1 MSDRIKCTATTNAGR
16 ECQAWAMVDSKPP
29 RCWAHSERRQGYR
42 ADHSDP
48 FDRDNAPVSGIYSRQ
63 LSAQERADIR
73 ALAEDQS
80 LDSELALNRVFL
92 RRLLVALQESD
103 ELDPMQLAKLAP
115 VIFRGTQAVA
125 RLLQEEHALNGDP
138 AREAIGV
145 ALEEISRE
153 LGL

>member
-1 MSDRIKCTATTNAGR
+1 
-16 ECQAWAMVDSKPP
+16 MVDSEPP

-48 FDRDNAPVSGIYSRQ
+48 FDRDNAQASGIYSRQ

-125 RLLQEEHALNGDP
+125 RLLQEERALNGDNDP

-145 ALEEISRE
+145 ALEELSRE

>member
-1 MSDRIKCTATTNAGR
+1 MMESD
-16 ECQAWAMVDSKPP
+16 PP
-29 RCWAHSERRQGYR
+29 RCWAHSERRKGYR

-48 FDRDNAPVSGIYSRQ
+48 FAKKELDVSGIYSRQ

-80 LDSELALNRVFL
+80 LDGELALNRVFL

-103 ELDPMQLAKLAP
+103 DLDAMQLAKLAP

-125 RLLQEEHALNGDP
+125 RLLQEERALNGDSGDP
-138 AREAIGV
+138 AREAIGL
-145 ALEEISRE
+145 ALEELSRE